1 MNDILSVAEAAKLL
15 GCSEDTLREKTPAVV
30 PGVKFGR
37 DWVYSRALIVEAVE
51 RESRQNLIRL
61 REKQQAA
68 ESREIQDV
76 PSTVGRRR
84 PPSLT
89 P

>member
-51 RESRQNLIRL
+51 RESRMNLIAL
-61 REKQQAA
+61 RQKQASAA
-68 ESREIQDV
+68 
-76 PSTVGRRR
+76 
-84 PPSLT
+84 PPPPLMFSPIT
-89 P
+89 RSIKFR

>member
-61 REKQQAA
+61 REQQSSFDHLV
-68 ESREIQDV
+68 EVCNRE
-76 PSTVGRRR
+76 RKAKK